1 MRKLKLSDFE
11 IKTETVGKIKVL
23 DNGKKVLESETVHIK
38 NDKGV
43 EVPKLIYSWNC
54 YPKVKNAFKNKLEA
68 MKDDLQKSIDKIEP
82 EKTEEEKAKITK
94 TKNKEFNDNLRIAYK
109 KCKDKIEN
117 KVIVRDTELIRIIRA
132 LNLKDNDTEENGYTY
147 IKDLICVSVSVPMY
161 KKIENEGTIEINHI
175 KYKRLLASSGNVRN
189 KKVIFINEKLY
200 DNAMTIL
207 LCGLPEDMEHEQIS
221 KYNAYVGL
229 VNSDTIPVS
238 TPRFVVIDDFKKT
251 INETFDLVIKDKT
264 GKFDM
269 IPDQKKDFEF
279 MPFDGAGVVDISQA
293 RKWSRELNLLK
304 LDKET
309 GINKIDYIPSSFQF
323 RAIIGIKGN
332 LYTCDFKECLK
343 NLADEEKYITDIWG
357 QKHDLF
363 NENGDLLINAIL
375 TKSQFKFKNKYSS
388 FDNWKIEFDKE
399 VELKDLDGNE
409 IKYKRTFNIAKWGNK
424 KNKEKALL
432 SYQPIQSL
440 DLTNEQIEILCK
452 PTIDII
458 KSISTD
464 VNEFLKYRG
473 LIEESIDEL
482 GNVTYEDTDMDRVP
496 KYYIALKQNKDL
508 FYDSY
513 IQKKIQADLDKFKN
527 NAMKGMVFVDGQFQ
541 TMSPDIVA
549 FLQYATRQDVV
560 GVVPKN
566 NIYSNY
572 WRNKENVTAVDIIR
586 FPHVANEHIY
596 ASVMQDEIKEFEY
609 IQDGIIMSIEDSSLE
624 KLGNGDEDGD
634 RILTIPN
641 VGAENKII
649 VDNAKEQQTN
659 TIYFINEYEK
669 NKKEEQE
676 KLIAEGEKERP
687 KLIKINE
694 IKKLIECDANGM
706 EASIGKVINKIS
718 ILWSLPKSK
727 KRDKYIKIM
736 SVIGALTID
745 YVKTGVL
752 EPIPQEIEEFL
763 QYEKIVK
770 DKKVIEKYK
779 KPIFLKVKYK
789 KQSRDEKRI
798 NKNHELFED
807 ENTEELFSD
816 IDCTMNRLYHHVEK
830 ELKNIKLD
838 KCEDDFDFTTL
849 LKDKLNVR
857 NATYPLV
864 LNKITELKKEH
875 DILTQENSIDIENY
889 IYDSDKRVE
898 QYDKYKYFYRYC
910 KNELASINKETTRNK
925 DKLIDYLI
933 YAFYCDKDFA
943 SKNEAKDLL
952 WNVFGTELNMR
963 INKKFYGDKEFSE
976 LKEERSKLLLDKKEK
991 VKSNSK
997 KVKIEGIDTLEDK
1010 DKKKIEFHKQNT
1022 FDKIDKLELSKQ
1034 ANKIFKTLIMLDLL
1048 FKEYKRDL
1056 LIGQSSKKT
1065 ITRATISKF
1074 TGINGIKIDDYLK
1087 ELMKKKLIELE
1098 TKSDKITL
1106 KCIIKFEVSN
1116 TGNSVILRDSES
1128 IFKHMKK

>member
-1 MRKLKLSDFE
+1 MNYRMTKLKLSEFKIE
-11 IKTETVGKIKVL
+11 TETTGKVIQL
-23 DNGKKVLESETVHIK
+23 EDNKKVMETLYIENK
-38 NDKGV
+38 KGNK
-43 EVPKLIYSWNC
+43 VPKLIYKWNTDI
-54 YPKVKNAFKNKLEA
+54 KVFNSLYKTIEKMKEDSKFDKLEA
-68 MKDDLQKSIDKIEP
+68 DKKEQL
-82 EKTEEEKAKITK
+82 KIQF
-94 TKNKEFNDNLRIAYK
+94 KNMIS
-109 KCKDKIEN
+109 KCKDKIENSN
-117 KVIVRDTELIRIIRA
+117 KVIVRDTELIRIIKA
-132 LNLKDNDTEENGYTY
+132 LNLKDNSTDENGYTY
-147 IKDLICVSVSVPMY
+147 IKDLICVAVSVPMY
-161 KKIENEGTIEINHI
+161 KQIEKDGEIEVDHVR
-175 KYKRLLASSGNVRN
+175 YKRILASSGNVRN

-207 LCGLPEDMEHEQIS
+207 LCGLSPDMEHEQIS
-221 KYNAYVGL
+221 KYNAYIGL
-229 VNSDTIPVS
+229 VNSDTIQVS
-238 TPRFVVIDDFKKT
+238 TPNIVVIDDFKKT
-251 INETFDLVIKDKT
+251 INETFDLVIKDKE
-264 GKFDM
+264 GKFDVK
-269 IPDQKKDFEF
+269 PNEKRDFEF
-279 MPFDGAGVVDISQA
+279 MPFDGAGLVDITRA
-293 RKWSRELNLLK
+293 EIWSKELNTVLK
-304 LDKET
+304 QET
-309 GINKIDYIPSSFQF
+309 GKNKVNYIPSSFQF
-323 RAIIGIKGN
+323 RAIVGIKGN
-332 LYTCDFKECLK
+332 VYTCDFKECLK
-343 NLADEEKYITDIWG
+343 NLADEEKYITDVWDK
-357 QKHDLF
+357 KHNIFDDEG
-363 NENGDLLINAIL
+363 NLLIDVIL
-375 TKSQFKFKNKYSS
+375 TKSQFKFQKKYSS
-388 FDNWKIEFDKE
+388 FGKWKTEFDKE

-440 DLTNEQIEILCK
+440 ELTDEQIEILCK
-452 PTIDII
+452 PTVDII

-482 GNVTYEDTDMDRVP
+482 GKVNYKDTDMDRVP
-496 KYYIALKQNKDL
+496 KYYEALKNNKDL

-513 IQKKIQADLDKFKN
+513 IQKKVQLDIDKFKN

-549 FLQYATRQDVV
+549 FFEYATRQEVV

-596 ASVMQDEIKEFEY
+596 ASVVQDEIKEFEY

-641 VGAENKII
+641 IGEHNKII

-659 TIYFINEYEK
+659 TIYFINEYVPP
-669 NKKEEQE
+669 KKEET
-676 KLIAEGEKERP
+676 KIIR
-687 KLIKINE
+687 INE
-694 IKKLIECDANGM
+694 IDKLIECDANGM

-718 ILWSLPKSK
+718 ILWSLPRDKEG

-752 EPIPQEIEEFL
+752 EQIPQEIEEFL
-763 QYEKIVK
+763 QFEKIVK
-770 DKKVIEKYK
+770 GKKVIEKYK

-789 KQSRDEKRI
+789 KQGRDEKRI

-807 ENTEELFSD
+807 KKTEELFSD
-816 IDCTMNRLYHHVEK
+816 VDCTMNRLYHHVEK
-830 ELKNIKLD
+830 ELNNIKLD
-838 KCEDDFDFTTL
+838 KSEGDFDFTSL
-849 LKDKLNVR
+849 LKDNLNVR

-864 LNKITELKKEH
+864 LKKIEELKKES
-875 DILTQENSIDIENY
+875 DDLTQENSIDIENY
-889 IYDSDKRVE
+889 TYDSDRRVE

-933 YAFYCDKDFA
+933 YAFYCDKEFA
-943 SKNEAKDLL
+943 LKHEAKDLL
-952 WNVFGTELNMR
+952 WNVFGTELNKR
-963 INKKFYGDKEFSE
+963 INKKYYGDKEFIE
-976 LKEERSKLLLDKKEK
+976 LKEERNKLLLEKKEK
-991 VKSNSK
+991 VKANSK
-997 KVKIEGIDTLEDK
+997 KVKINDIDTLEDK
-1010 DKKKIEFHKQNT
+1010 GKKKIKFYKQNT
-1022 FDKIDKLELSKQ
+1022 FKKIDELDLTPQ
-1034 ANKIFKTLIMLDLL
+1034 AKKVLKVLIMLDLL
-1048 FKEYKRDL
+1048 FKEYKKDL

-1074 TGINGIKIDDYLK
+1074 TGINGKIIDEYLK
-1087 ELMKKKLIELE
+1087 ELMKKDLIKLE

-1106 KCIIKFEVSN
+1106 KCIINFEVSS
-1116 TGNSVILRDSES
+1116 TGNTVDIKDSDS
-1128 IFKHMKK
+1128 IFKHMKKQPCKK